1 MRPPV
6 LTTAP
11 AADVVP
17 PFTQELRLVR
27 IDASAAPARYEVLRW
42 QPTLWGG
49 VALARLRGAL
59 GRPPTSQVLLEAETP
74 QQTDAVVELV
84 QRRLRRGYR
93 IADWQ

>member
-1 MRPPV
+1 M
-6 LTTAP
+6 LTGEHP
-11 AADVVP
+11 ADVVP

-59 GRPPTSQVLLEAETP
+59 GRPPTVQVLLETETP
-74 QQTDAVVELV
+74 QNTDAVVELV
-84 QRRLRRGYR
+84 QRRLRSGYR

>member
-1 MRPPV
+1 M
-6 LTTAP
+6 TAALP
-11 AADVVP
+11 AEAVP

-27 IDASAAPARYEVLRW
+27 IDASTAPARYEVLRW

-59 GRPPTSQVLLEAETP
+59 GRPPTVQVLLEAETP
-74 QQTDAVVELV
+74 QQTDAVVALV
-84 QRRLRRGYR
+84 QRRLRSGYR